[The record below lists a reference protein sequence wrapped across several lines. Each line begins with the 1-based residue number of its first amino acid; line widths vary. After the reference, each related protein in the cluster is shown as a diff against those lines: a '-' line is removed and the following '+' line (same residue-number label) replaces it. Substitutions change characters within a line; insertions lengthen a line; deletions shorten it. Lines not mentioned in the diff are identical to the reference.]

1 MTEEQQARYARH
13 LVLKDI
19 GEAGQEHRKFVYS
32 EDYDALKV
40 ELEEVDRGERDR
52 HNMQYRWLN
61 KECVP
66 VWINCRGK
74 VLRESD
80 GRPHFLIGSINEIGQ
95 QQKADNISGLLGEA
109 SFKSRMKAFG
119 TKSVDGFALMILAI
133 LMSGLEL
140 SMEIVF

>member
-1 MTEEQQARYARH
+1 MCMISFRIYTLYRKGHR
-13 LVLKDI
+13 KDLHFRLNCFTNAV
-19 GEAGQEHRKFVYS
+19 EEHRKFVYS

-119 TKSVDGFALMILAI
+119 TKSVEWFDAKDWH
-133 LMSGLEL
+133 
-140 SMEIVF
+140 

>member
-1 MTEEQQARYARH
+1 MNYTFE
-13 LVLKDI
+13 
-19 GEAGQEHRKFVYS
+19 EHRKFVYS

-61 KECVP
+61 KEYVP

-95 QQKADNISGLLGEA
+95 QIISAGFWAKLLLRAG
-109 SFKSRMKAFG
+109 
-119 TKSVDGFALMILAI
+119 
-133 LMSGLEL
+133 
-140 SMEIVF
+140 